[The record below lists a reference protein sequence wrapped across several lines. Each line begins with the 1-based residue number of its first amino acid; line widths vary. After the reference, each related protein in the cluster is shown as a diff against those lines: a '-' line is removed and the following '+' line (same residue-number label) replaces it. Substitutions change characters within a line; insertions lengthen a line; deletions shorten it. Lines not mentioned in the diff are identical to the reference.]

1 MTIPLETRE
10 DAYRD
15 VIRSGRIKMLLLLL
29 VCAAPVIASYFT
41 FYVIKPQTRS
51 NYGELILP
59 VTPLPAAQLRLLDG
73 KPYAFSELKG
83 KWLLLGIDDGAC
95 AQPCQDKLF
104 KMRQLRLMQGKEQ
117 DRLERVWLIDN
128 DAQLETQLIR
138 AYDGMFMLRAGGSPL
153 LDAFPAATIAGAS
166 RRDHIYLIDPLGN
179 LVLRYPKDA
188 DPQKMK
194 KDLERLLRYS
204 RIG

>member
-10 DAYRD
+10 EAYRD
-15 VIRSGRIKMLLLLL
+15 VIRSGRIKMVLLFL

-59 VTPLPAAQLRLLDG
+59 VKALPAAQLHQLDG
-73 KPYAFSELKG
+73 KPYAFSEMKG
-83 KWLLLGIDDGAC
+83 KWLLLAIDDGAC

-104 KMRQLRLMQGKEQ
+104 KMRQLRLMQGKEK

-138 AYDGMFMLRAGGSPL
+138 AYDDMLMLRAGGAPL
-153 LDAFPAATIAGAS
+153 LNAFPAQEGPAAS

-188 DPQKMK
+188 DPMKMK